1 MQTGSQSGIDPETY
15 SHSNINWLAKCLSR
29 IAFWCTSLSNTVSDI
44 VILTRFNGDKH
55 LAWVEREGTFRSLSG
70 TIESDNGVRNG
81 LATPSPVEDNG
92 TPGTVDG
99 TAKSLFGFDFLSIL
113 IPSRA
118 GTCDQSSLQTV
129 APLRFLSTG
138 AAEAT
143 CSRASAVLAA
153 SSAEVR
159 ASSPSPLSGHTLARS
174 SCPVR
179 SPNRAYSRS
188 MCAWILATMSSKSGW
203 PS

>member
-1 MQTGSQSGIDPETY
+1 MRRS
-15 SHSNINWLAKCLSR
+15 
-29 IAFWCTSLSNTVSDI
+29 
-44 VILTRFNGDKH
+44 NGDKH
-55 LAWVEREGTFRSLSG
+55 LARVERAGTFRSLSG

-81 LATPSPVEDNG
+81 LTTPSPVDDNG
-92 TPGTVDG
+92 TPDTVDG

-113 IPSRA
+113 IPSHTGA
-118 GTCDQSSLQTV
+118 CDQSSLQTV

-153 SSAEVR
+153 SSSEVR

-174 SCPVR
+174 SRPAR
-179 SPNRAYSRS
+179 APNRTYSRS